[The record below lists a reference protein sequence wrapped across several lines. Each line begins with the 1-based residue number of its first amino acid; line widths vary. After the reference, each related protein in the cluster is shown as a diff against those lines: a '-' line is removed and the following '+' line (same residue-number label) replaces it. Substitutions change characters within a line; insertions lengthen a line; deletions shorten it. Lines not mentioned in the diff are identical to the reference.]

1 MVDAGRI
8 TVCHVLEATE
18 GGTRQYL
25 NDVLLG
31 LPADRFEQTAV
42 VSTLRAPEFA
52 EDIERFREAGVSVEV
67 VEMVREI
74 DREQDMRAYREL
86 RAFFRANEFD
96 VIHTHSSKAG
106 FLGRVA
112 AWRARNPA
120 VRVHSPHAFAFEMNA
135 APWRRLLFRTLERLT
150 GRLTHLLVCTC
161 EGEREIAVR
170 NRIVPPG
177 RAAVVRTGVDLKR
190 FHPQPH
196 AHRIRE
202 EIGLPARHR
211 IVGTVGAIVEQ
222 KGHRALVE
230 AAPAV
235 IEEMPHTTFVIVG
248 GGELREEL
256 EARVNELGLGRRFR
270 FLGYRDDVPRVLA
283 TFDLFVM
290 PSLWE
295 GMPYALVEAM
305 AVGVPVVGSDI
316 PGIADIV
323 RPRQTGRLAPPG
335 DPAALA
341 DTILTALREDGKSA
355 TMAETARGMVM
366 SEHSRKRMLASLT
379 ACYVRLMEDRA

>member
-1 MVDAGRI
+1 MGDADRI
-8 TVCHVLEATE
+8 KVCHVLEATE

-31 LPADRFEQTAV
+31 LSADRFKLTAV
-42 VSTLRAPEFA
+42 VSTLRTPEFA
-52 EDIERFREAGVSVEV
+52 QDIERFRESGVRVEV

-74 DREQDMRAYREL
+74 DREQDLRAYREL
-86 RAFFRANEFD
+86 RGFFGANEFD
-96 VIHTHSSKAG
+96 IIHTHSSKAG

-120 VRVHSPHAFAFEMNA
+120 VRVHSPHAFAFEMNVTRS
-135 APWRRLLFRTLERLT
+135 RRLIFRILERLA

-190 FHPQPH
+190 FHPRPH

-202 EIGLPARHR
+202 ELDLPARHR

-222 KGHRALVE
+222 KGHRSLVE

-248 GGELREEL
+248 SGELREEL

-335 DPAALA
+335 DPESLA
-341 DTILTALREDGKSA
+341 DTILRALREDGKSA
-355 TMAETARGMVM
+355 TMAEAAREMVM
-366 SEHSRKRMLASLT
+366 SEHSRERMLASLA
-379 ACYVRLMEDRA
+379 ACYERLMEDRP